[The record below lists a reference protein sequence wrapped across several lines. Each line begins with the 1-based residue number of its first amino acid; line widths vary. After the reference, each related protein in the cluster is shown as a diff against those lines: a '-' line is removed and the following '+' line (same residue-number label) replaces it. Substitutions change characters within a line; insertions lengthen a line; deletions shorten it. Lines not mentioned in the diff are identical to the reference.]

1 MSIRYAKK
9 PLSDH
14 LKSLRDF
21 ALSSARRIG
30 KVKKQMPEGTDP
42 AKAHLSAA
50 AALFLHAKDAF
61 ADEDENM
68 GGVFNAVAGI
78 EVIRAA
84 IAAAESIESEDVE
97 ANALPLDFIELCEEY
112 GASPVTLFGDGADSS
127 ELRGY
132 LFGEY
137 FLNIETLFDRD
148 GRPGATFLQVS
159 SGVAFE
165 RAFNHGIVAY
175 SGGKSYP
182 LFGIAAEVIDE
193 IIDDVEDCAAL

>member
-1 MSIRYAKK
+1 MSIRFEKA

-14 LKSLRDF
+14 LKSLRNF

-42 AKAHLSAA
+42 AKAHLSTA

-78 EVIRAA
+78 EIIRAA
-84 IAAAESIESEDVE
+84 IAAAESIESGDVE
-97 ANALPLDFIELCEEY
+97 ANALPNDFIDLCEKY
-112 GASPVTLFGDGADSS
+112 GASPVTPFGDGADPS

-132 LFGEY
+132 LYNEY

-148 GRPGATFLQVS
+148 GRPGATLLQAS
-159 SGVAFE
+159 SGLVFE
-165 RAFNHGIVAY
+165 RAFDRGIVAY
-175 SGGKSYP
+175 SDGKVIP
-182 LFGIAAEVIDE
+182 LFGTAAEVIGSIIDE
-193 IIDDVEDCAAL
+193 IEENAEL